1 MNRTLGFVADTDV
14 NLTDPGTNG
23 GARRPCMILGSGN
36 IGTDLMA
43 KLARSTVLEL
53 VAVVG
58 IEPAS
63 EGLARA
69 RAAGLQASAEGL
81 RWLLGRAEPGTIVFD
96 ATSAAAHAA
105 AAPHLAGAGL
115 VTVDLTPAKLGP
127 AVVPVV
133 NLDAHLDASEVNLI
147 TCGGQATIP
156 IVHAVNR
163 VAPVA
168 YAEIVS
174 TVASRSAGPGTR
186 ANIDE
191 FTRTTARGLEEI
203 GGAVRGK
210 AIIVLNPADPPI
222 LMRNTVY
229 CSLAEDADREAVADS
244 VEAMVAQVAAYV
256 PGYRLT
262 TEPVFDDGRVSVFLE
277 VAGAGDYLPAYA
289 GNLDIMTAAAA
300 RVGEQLARTSLLE
313 GVG

>member
-1 MNRTLGFVADTDV
+1 VADTDV
-14 NLTDPGTNG
+14 NLTDPETNG
-23 GARRPCMILGSGN
+23 AARRPCMILGSGN

-43 KLARSTVLEL
+43 KLLRSELLEL

-69 RAAGLQASAEGL
+69 RAAGVEASAEGL
-81 RWLLGRAEPGTIVFD
+81 SWLLGHAEPETIVFD
-96 ATSAAAHAA
+96 ATSATAHTAS
-105 AAPHLAGAGL
+105 APHLAGAGL

-127 AVVPVV
+127 AVVPAV
-133 NLDAHLDASEVNLI
+133 NLVAHLDAPEVNLI

-168 YAEIVS
+168 YTEIVS

-191 FTRTTARGLEEI
+191 FTRATARGLEEI
-203 GGAVRGK
+203 GGAARGK

-229 CSLAEDADREAVADS
+229 CSLGEGADREAVAES

-262 TEPVFDDGRVSVFLE
+262 TEPVFDEGRVSVFLE
-277 VAGAGDYLPAYA
+277 VSGAGDYLPTYA
-289 GNLDIMTAAAA
+289 GNLDIMTAAAT
-300 RVGEQLARTSLLE
+300 RVGEQLARTPLLE